1 MVIFKGAL
9 EYILR
14 LKYLKRIKRN
24 TEGKMEILIDPEQ
37 ENGSFRIYKDVTIP
51 ARSPLS
57 NLEWEKSVKF
67 WPIVRPNCDSGRDFE
82 ILAVQKLY
90 RSLFCIYTEYNIGTT
105 IRRTS

>member
-24 TEGKMEILIDPEQ
+24 AKGKMEILIEPEQ
-37 ENGSFRIYKDVTIP
+37 ENDSSRIYKDVTIP

-82 ILAVQKLY
+82 ILAAWKLY
-90 RSLFCIYTEYNIGTT
+90 HSFYAFIQNTDV
-105 IRRTS
+105 